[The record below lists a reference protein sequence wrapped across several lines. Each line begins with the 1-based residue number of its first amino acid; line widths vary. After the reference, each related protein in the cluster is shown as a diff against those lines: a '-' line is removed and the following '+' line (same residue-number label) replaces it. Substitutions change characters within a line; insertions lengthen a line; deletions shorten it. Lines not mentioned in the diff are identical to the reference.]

1 MNRRNTLIGLATALA
16 LPGLAP
22 CREAQAQTFPDK
34 PIKLVVPYAPGGTT
48 DIMARTLQ
56 EPLSRI
62 LGQPVVV
69 DNKAG
74 AAGAIGTAQV
84 AHAPADGY
92 TLVFGNNGP
101 SAIVPLIQKDV
112 GYDPVKDFAPVS
124 LVSLAPMTLVI
135 HPSVPAST
143 VKELIAYAKAQPNGL
158 EYGSAGAGSF
168 GHLASELFAQQAGI
182 KLVHVPYKG
191 QAPSTMGVL
200 NGEVKMLLTTSSDQQ
215 DAAVKAGKL
224 KLLGVSTAKPSPLM
238 PGTPPVGDS
247 LPGFEVNVWFGI
259 LAPAGTPASVIDKL
273 NAAIKQVLQEPEIQ
287 RKFVGYG
294 CIATPS
300 TPQEFAAMIAAEVPK
315 WKGVV
320 EKAKITV
327 Q

>member
-1 MNRRNTLIGLATALA
+1 MITRRAGLLGLVGTLGL
-16 LPGLAP
+16 LPGTA
-22 CREAQAQTFPDK
+22 RADFPDK
-34 PIKLVVPYAPGGTT
+34 PIRLVVPYAPGGTT

-56 EPLSRI
+56 EPLSKA
-62 LGQPVVV
+62 LGQPVIV

-84 AHAPADGY
+84 AHAAPDGY
-92 TLVFGNNGP
+92 TLIFGNNGP

-112 GYDPVKDFAPVS
+112 GYDPVKDFGPVS
-124 LVSLAPMTLVI
+124 LVSIAPMTLVV
-135 HPSVPAST
+135 HPSVPAKT
-143 VKELIAYAKAQPNGL
+143 VKELIAYAKTQPSGL

-168 GHLASELFAQQAGI
+168 GHLASEYLAKEAGL

-200 NGEVKMLLTTSSDQQ
+200 NGEVKLLLTTSSDTQ
-215 DAAVKAGKL
+215 DAAVRAGKL

-238 PGTPPVGDS
+238 PGAPTIGES

-259 LAPAGTPASVIDKL
+259 LAPAGTPQPVVARL
-273 NAAIKQVLQEPEIQ
+273 NAAIREVLAEPEIQ
-287 RKFVGYG
+287 KKFLAYG
-294 CIATPS
+294 CIATAS
-300 TPQEFAAMIAAEVPK
+300 TPQEFGAMIAAEVPK
-315 WKGVV
+315 WKSVV
-320 EKAKITV
+320 ESAKITT